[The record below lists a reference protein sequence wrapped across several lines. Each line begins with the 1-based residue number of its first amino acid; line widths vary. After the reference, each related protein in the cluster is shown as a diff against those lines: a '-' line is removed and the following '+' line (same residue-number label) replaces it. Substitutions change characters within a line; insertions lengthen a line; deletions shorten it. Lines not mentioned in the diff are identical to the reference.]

1 MGNETVSFQESIFV
15 GITYFLFATIL
26 LLIYI
31 VYNLVLLRDYEF
43 RKLQAF
49 RLMIFLGLL
58 DCTQLLGH
66 MSSGF
71 LTIRKDINNNYPYLS
86 QVLGGILNSA
96 WVGLFPLTLIIAIN
110 SFSWSYGSNYAS
122 AVMSDIEY
130 FVSVTCIGFTLLV
143 YIMIAVA
150 IYKRFLELNIP
161 EYAVPYT
168 TSACVSCVAP
178 AKIVAPAPVVAPAAV
193 VAPAPVMAPV
203 AVVAPTT
210 FVAAAPVMAPTA
222 VVAPAPVM
230 TSALLSYP
238 VNLVTIL
245 THLWSTAVIITL
257 MVMVFR
263 GGLLTFAMD

>member
-1 MGNETVSFQESIFV
+1 MKIAVALSFLYCFGFCICLL
-15 GITYFLFATIL
+15 TFANVM
-26 LLIYI
+26 Y
-31 VYNLVLLRDYEF
+31 
-43 RKLQAF
+43 
-49 RLMIFLGLL
+49 
-58 DCTQLLGH
+58 
-66 MSSGF
+66 
-71 LTIRKDINNNYPYLS
+71 YPE
-86 QVLGGILNSA
+86 
-96 WVGLFPLTLIIAIN
+96 

-130 FVSVTCIGFTLLV
+130 FVSVTCIGLTLLV

-150 IYKRFLELNIP
+150 IYKMTRGVASIKRRDIHLVAHAALLFFILTTLITSWHYYSFFLPESRFLELNIP

-230 TSALLSYP
+230 TSAVLSYP
-238 VNLVTIL
+238 VV
-245 THLWSTAVIITL
+245 
-257 MVMVFR
+257 
-263 GGLLTFAMD
+263 G